1 MHFLKSAFIYQVQ
14 GHLCNAQDS
23 GAPVPDEVH
32 WAPPDFIL
40 LKSMPWSEKLRFVHL
55 SQELSLKSNEWGNKK
70 HLLQRQDMGDTKF
83 LVKQSNFPSRE
94 KKKSDSFPLNLI
106 SPVLLIW
113 TETLLNFSI
122 VSLAQWNQRRP
133 EEWVF
138 LCMVTPWQLVMQRS
152 VNPGCLALDWDWLTL
167 V

>member
-1 MHFLKSAFIYQVQ
+1 
-14 GHLCNAQDS
+14 
-23 GAPVPDEVH
+23 
-32 WAPPDFIL
+32 
-40 LKSMPWSEKLRFVHL
+40 
-55 SQELSLKSNEWGNKK
+55 
-70 HLLQRQDMGDTKF
+70 MGDTKF

-133 EEWVF
+133 EE
-138 LCMVTPWQLVMQRS
+138 
-152 VNPGCLALDWDWLTL
+152 
-167 V
+167 